1 MSVVNITGV
10 TVWYD
15 ETNWSPPLG
24 DADSLFVKE
33 LEGDNNAAEIIAR
46 LVASAPPCGTW
57 C

>member
-1 MSVVNITGV
+1 MNITGV